1 MKRTTVTKLTTAHTA
16 DPASQKRFVLEQVV
30 PEALNEP
37 AAHAEKNESERTLIV
52 DDRVDDRLMTDV
64 SAPRLLECETDGAFN
79 HFNVPVQTRE
89 VPLPALEKPPV
100 QVHAVAPAALVLPAG
115 QAVQVAEPAFTL
127 YVLALQTEIIEG
139 VKERTR
145 PTHVLVF
152 LVSRLLNLGSFRS
165 DRRTCAHER
174 RAAAG
179 LGVASGAGA
188 RRGVCSA
195 RAVARAGR
203 AGAGLGRA
211 VRSSNAG

>member
-1 MKRTTVTKLTTAHTA
+1 
-16 DPASQKRFVLEQVV
+16 
-30 PEALNEP
+30 
-37 AAHAEKNESERTLIV
+37 
-52 DDRVDDRLMTDV
+52 MTDV
-64 SAPRLLECETDGAFN
+64 SAPRLLECETDGAFSL
-79 HFNVPVQTRE
+79 PVQTRE

-100 QVHAVAPAALVLPAG
+100 QVHAVAPAELVLPAG

-139 VKERTR
+139 AKERTR
-145 PTHVLVF
+145 PTHVLVC